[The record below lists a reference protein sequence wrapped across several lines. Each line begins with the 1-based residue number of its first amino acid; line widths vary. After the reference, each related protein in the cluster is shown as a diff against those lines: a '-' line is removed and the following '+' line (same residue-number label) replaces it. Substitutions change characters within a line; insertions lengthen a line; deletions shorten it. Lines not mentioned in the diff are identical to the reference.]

1 MIYYLLVFIES
12 GKKIYRLDEPQP
24 NTELLDVASG
34 TGDIAKLFL
43 EKVNNLGHVT
53 CIEPNN
59 EMLKQGKS
67 KLRKFKNIKWENSY
81 AEKIPQENDKFDY
94 YSISYGIRNVADI
107 NQTLKEAF
115 RVLKPGGRF
124 MCLEFS
130 KINNE
135 TLNFIYKNYSKIIPF
150 FENNC
155 WFKRTLRIFNR

>member
-1 MIYYLLVFIES
+1 MIYYLLVFIEVW
-12 GKKIYRLDEPQP
+12 KEKFIDWMNPQP

-115 RVLKPGGRF
+115 RVLKPEGRF

-135 TLNFIYKNYSKIIPF
+135 TLNFIYKKLFKNNSLFGKIIVGSK
-150 FENNC
+150 NLTN
-155 WFKRTLRIFNR
+155 I